1 MLLKALK
8 SNYIQFVYLSIGQDV
23 LFLEEDSNVDVRQT
37 VHLFALIAMK
47 LVILLVT
54 VLRRRVKR
62 LLLKV
67 HLLKWRKKLKRLLSR
82 RKRESAVS
90 VISLVILLVI
100 VLRIYLEFIFLM
112 IRKRRFIPPNVCYHC
127 LQSGH
132 LARDCKNEIV
142 CSRCEQPGHKSRDCK
157 NDPVC
162 YKCKQSGHIASECTN
177 PIVCYKCGQPG
188 HKRSEC
194 QA

>member
-1 MLLKALK
+1 MLRRPVSFVIRLVTLLVIVLIRIMLLKALK
-8 SNYIQFVYLSIGQDV
+8 SNYIQFVYLSIGKDV

-47 LVILLVT
+47 
-54 VLRRRVKR
+54 
-62 LLLKV
+62 
-67 HLLKWRKKLKRLLSR
+67 
-82 RKRESAVS
+82 
-90 VISLVILLVI
+90 LVILLVI